1 MIHSAGVEAT
11 LERPTPSRRT
21 GPGSRIGAK
30 AAIARAVLEDG
41 GSIRKAAETAG
52 ISVQTAFTIKHQDIV
67 PRADVEPIK
76 RILRDRMVLAASDAL
91 DHITHG
97 KLTKASALE
106 CMKVADLA
114 MKNAGLAPP
123 SVTES
128 YSFSVSKYVNSTSC
142 DSQKGGIMDAFVKP
156 VSEEK

>member
-1 MIHSAGVEAT
+1 VDAV
-11 LERPTPSRRT
+11 LERPTVSRRT
-21 GPGSRIGAK
+21 GPGSRIGAR
-30 AAIARAVLEDG
+30 AAIARAVLDDG
-41 GSIRKAAETAG
+41 GTIRKAAETAG

-67 PRADVEPIK
+67 PQAQVEPIK
-76 RILRDRMVLAASDAL
+76 RILRDRMAIAANEAL
-91 DHITHG
+91 DHITHL

-128 YSFSVSKYVNSTSC
+128 YSASVVQYVKSTGSKMPDVSV
-142 DSQKGGIMDAFVKP
+142 QKL
-156 VSEEK
+156 